1 MGLEIFKTNVKTLQE
16 ADYLL
21 RVLRRSVSDAQ
32 INFDLEDPNRIFSI
46 ETNRETSEIVCSL
59 FVKQGFYCKKL

>member
-1 MGLEIFKTNVKTLQE
+1 MGLEIFKTNVETPQE

-21 RVLRRSVSDAQ
+21 RLLRRSVSDAL